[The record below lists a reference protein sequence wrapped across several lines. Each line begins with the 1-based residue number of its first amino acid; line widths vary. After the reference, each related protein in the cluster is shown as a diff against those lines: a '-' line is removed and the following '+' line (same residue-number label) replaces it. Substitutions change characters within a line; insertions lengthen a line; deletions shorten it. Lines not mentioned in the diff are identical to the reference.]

1 MARKPD
7 KRRDK
12 NRPRGGKSGLSR
24 YKKTT
29 VKMPE
34 NHGWKCAEGYNIF
47 VANRGDVRF
56 EFPESFINSEKDD
69 AILLHDKPVPHDS
82 CRISLSVWRLPIEA
96 GMAMMRD
103 VPIRQLV
110 AQTTDP
116 DLHEERSREREAEG
130 ETVFPPRGPRRDHD
144 PGSAATSSG
153 APASGGGT
161 TRPPSRGRGGSS
173 AGTSR
178 RVHLTSWPLISFEYY
193 EDRADDFAPAFDHLM
208 ETLRIAQPGD
218 DGRADEPELARCSRR
233 PVARASSPFCAG
245 PRTRTG
251 WKPWPRGT
259 GASRHSDLILRPR
272 GPVRRPTPRQPPA
285 GHALSGPDAGADP
298 RTSSSASDT
307 CWARGCSCAA

>member
-12 NRPRGGKSGLSR
+12 NRQRGGKSGLSR

-34 NHGWKCAEGYNIF
+34 NHGWTCAEGYNVF

-130 ETVFPPRGPRRDHD
+130 ETVFPREDPGEITTGQRGNFEWGTRQWRWHDTTAEPGPRWVVCRHVQ
-144 PGSAATSSG
+144 AR
-153 APASGGGT
+153 APNVMA
-161 TRPPSRGRGGSS
+161 
-173 AGTSR
+173 
-178 RVHLTSWPLISFEYY
+178 LISFEYY

-208 ETLRIAQPGD
+208 ETLRIAQPVTM
-218 DGRADEPELARCSRR
+218 DGRTNLN
-233 PVARASSPFCAG
+233 
-245 PRTRTG
+245 
-251 WKPWPRGT
+251 
-259 GASRHSDLILRPR
+259 
-272 GPVRRPTPRQPPA
+272 
-285 GHALSGPDAGADP
+285 
-298 RTSSSASDT
+298 
-307 CWARGCSCAA
+307 